1 MYTVKQEMD
10 FLNVCAGV
18 AIKMLEHYCSLEIN
32 YSGENPGVLE
42 WFWNQEKAELGRAV
56 LFRPCSAPCPF
67 SGLFLICGLLMKL
80 FSP

>member
-1 MYTVKQEMD
+1 MD

-18 AIKMLEHYCSLEIN
+18 TIKMLECYCSLEIS

-42 WFWNQEKAELGRAV
+42 WFWNQEEAELGRAV
-56 LFRPCSAPCPF
+56 LFSPLCPF
-67 SGLFLICGLLMKL
+67 SGLFLICGLLMKV